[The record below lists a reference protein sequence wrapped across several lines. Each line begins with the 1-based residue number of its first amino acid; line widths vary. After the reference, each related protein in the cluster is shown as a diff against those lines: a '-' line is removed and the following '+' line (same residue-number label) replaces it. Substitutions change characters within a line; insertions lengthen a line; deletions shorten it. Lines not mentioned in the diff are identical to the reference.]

1 MKKHIILSLAL
12 LCQVL
17 SVAAVDKVYISDFS
31 IKAGETKRI
40 ALCFDTDRTDI
51 TRLQGTVMMPAGLT
65 VQNQSDVAGTYV
77 WITGNVARTGGAVM
91 SYNYATGGVM
101 MTNGKFTAGTGTA
114 AAGRTGRRQKLVSYL
129 SPYFQPSILSITA

>member
-17 SVAAVDKVYISDFS
+17 SVAAEDKVYISDFS

-40 ALCFDTDRTDI
+40 ELCFDTDRTDI

-65 VQNQSDVAGTYV
+65 VPNQSDVAGTDV
-77 WITGNVARTGGAVM
+77 WIAGDDARTGGALR
-91 SYNYATGGVM
+91 S
-101 MTNGKFTAGTGTA
+101 
-114 AAGRTGRRQKLVSYL
+114 
-129 SPYFQPSILSITA
+129 